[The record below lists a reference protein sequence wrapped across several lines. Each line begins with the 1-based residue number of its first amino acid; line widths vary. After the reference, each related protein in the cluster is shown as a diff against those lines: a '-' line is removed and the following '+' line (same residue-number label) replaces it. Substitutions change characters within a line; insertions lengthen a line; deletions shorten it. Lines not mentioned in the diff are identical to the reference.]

1 MPDDG
6 LHDAISAGALAG
18 EHAHAALLRSV
29 VDVARTVFDARAAS
43 IMLVD
48 EASGELVFEAVSGE
62 GSQSLVGSRFPL
74 GKGVAGFVA
83 ASGQTLVI
91 DDVSRDPRF
100 AGDVAK
106 STGYTPKA
114 LMAAPLLEDGE
125 AFGVL
130 SVLDRGQSER
140 VSTLA
145 DIELVELLAA
155 QAALALAIVQRARAA
170 RRAVETDGRLAALA
184 RLAATFNKLDD
195 SKRVAAERL
204 LTALDEILGAGA

>member
-1 MPDDG
+1 MPDDR

-18 EHAHAALLRSV
+18 EQVHGALLRSV
-29 VDVARTVFDARAAS
+29 VDVARTIFDARAAS

-48 EASGELVFEAVSGE
+48 EATGELVFEAVSGE

-106 STGYTPKA
+106 STGYTPQA

-130 SVLDRGQSER
+130 SVLDRGQTAR

-145 DIELVELLAA
+145 DIELLELLAA
-155 QAALALAIVQRARAA
+155 QASTALSIVQRARAA
-170 RRAVETDGRLAALA
+170 RRAVGEDGRLAALA
-184 RLAATFNKLDD
+184 RVAAKLDD
-195 SKRVAAERL
+195 LGEDRQAAAERL
-204 LTALDEILGAGA
+204 LIALDEILGAG